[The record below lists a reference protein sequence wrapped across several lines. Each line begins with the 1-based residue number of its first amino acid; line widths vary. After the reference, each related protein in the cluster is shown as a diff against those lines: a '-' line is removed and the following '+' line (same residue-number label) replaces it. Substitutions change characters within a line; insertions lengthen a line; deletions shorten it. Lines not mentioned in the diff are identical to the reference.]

1 MRTMQ
6 LIKITSEEMVQ
17 IDATVFKNI
26 NLVPNEWFLTQGEQQ
41 SQIFTGL
48 MGKFKITI
56 KVEKYEPKD

>member
-1 MRTMQ
+1 
-6 LIKITSEEMVQ
+6 MVQ